1 MTSNRT
7 HLYSNGTTATVS
19 CHSARWCV
27 EIMICQVPDFDW
39 DSQTQGLILA
49 SFFYG
54 YIFTQI
60 PGGYFATKYGGK
72 VTSSTKYQKYLLTT
86 KIFAAHLP
94 VRDHDDCAADAGH
107 PGAGPHAHLAAGR
120 RARHLGAV

>member
-19 CHSARWCV
+19 CLAARCCV
-27 EIMICQVPDFDW
+27 EIMIMICQVPDFDW

-72 VTSSTKYQKYLLTT
+72 VTNKHYQIP
-86 KIFAAHLP
+86 KIFTDNKNICSASS
-94 VRDHDDCAADAGH
+94 CSGS
-107 PGAGPHAHLAAGR
+107 R
-120 RARHLGAV
+120 RLRC

>member
-1 MTSNRT
+1 MLCRDNDN
-7 HLYSNGTTATVS
+7 HL
-19 CHSARWCV
+19 
-27 EIMICQVPDFDW
+27 QVPDFDW

-72 VTSSTKYQKYLLTT
+72 VTSRSTKYQKYLQTT
-86 KIFAAHLP
+86 KLFAAHLP

-107 PGAGPHAHLAAGR
+107 PGAGSHAHLAAGR
-120 RARHLGAV
+120 RARHLGAVGRSVLPSAT